1 MVIGYDTYHDAR
13 QRKAVGAFVASI
25 NPTFSRYYSSVK
37 IHENNEEIS
46 PSFKDH
52 LFGALKYVLLC
63 FLLCFVQ
70 DNISFFHSIIAQ
82 LDPITSRTK
91 KHCRKKSLS
100 TVTAS
105 VLETLRD

>member
-63 FLLCFVQ
+63 FLCFVP
-70 DNISFFHSIIAQ
+70 DNISFSFAQ
-82 LDPITSRTK
+82 LDLITS
-91 KHCRKKSLS
+91 
-100 TVTAS
+100 
-105 VLETLRD
+105 